1 MKILNK
7 TMISVLC
14 SSLLAAGPV
23 RFINPTNSYAAESDV
38 ENNTGFNVENST
50 STANTHNFSLVNP
63 DTNIDVDIKYT
74 DNTVTVTT
82 ITNGAEEHTFTYNQS
97 NGFALLDG
105 KIMNLE
111 INEPDF
117 VIDSEETLSPQISLF
132 ATPSDKPVFVSPG
145 NISFSESVDSVGK
158 VVAVITGAVVLA
170 KMIGVTLPKKLI
182 ETKVQDALTLIG
194 LGSAIALNTMSGSF
208 TYGLYR
214 TKDKFYT
221 GYPGSVNSY
230 QYKFRYQDMAVNAS
244 LLGKTMNINFS
255 EVGSWWFQSK
265 PM

>member
-1 MKILNK
+1 MM
-7 TMISVLC
+7 TYVLC
-14 SSLLAAGPV
+14 SSLLVAGPV
-23 RFINPTNSYAAESDV
+23 SFINPTNSYAAESDV
-38 ENNTGFNVENST
+38 ENDTGFSVENST
-50 STANTHNFSLVNP
+50 STADTHNFSLVNP
-63 DTNIDVDIKYT
+63 DTTIDVNIKYT
-74 DNTVTVTT
+74 DEIVTVTT
-82 ITNGAEEHTFTYNQS
+82 ITNGAEEHTFTYNHS
-97 NGFALLDG
+97 NSFALLDG

-111 INEPDF
+111 INEPNF
-117 VIDSEETLSPQISLF
+117 VIDSEETLSPRISPF
-132 ATPSDKPVFVSPG
+132 ATPSATPVFVSPG

-158 VVAVITGAVVLA
+158 IVAVITGAVVLA
-170 KMIGVTLPKKLI
+170 KMLGVTLPKKLI

-221 GYPGSVNSY
+221 GYPGSINSY
-230 QYKFRYQDMAVNAS
+230 QYKFRYQDMAVKAS
-244 LLGKTMNINFS
+244 ILGKSMNINFS